1 MDEPDSHEGSIGDF
15 GLLPPY
21 SYVPGGP
28 WPHPTRDARG
38 HSYQD
43 QSNDRSDREFDRDAY
58 LEHWLRRGVALF
70 DAGYYWEAH
79 EAWENAW
86 HALGRRGPG
95 ADLVR
100 GLIKL
105 AAAGVKVRERQPH
118 GVRTHADRAAG
129 LFAQAR
135 AAEGATQL
143 LGFQLDWLEACA
155 RRLAAEPTP
164 AGGSMAEPVVRVFPW
179 HIAEACAG
187 SIDRRD

>member
-1 MDEPDSHEGSIGDF
+1 MDKPALREDSVGDS

-28 WPHPTRDARG
+28 WPHPRRDPRG

-43 QSNDRSDREFDRDAY
+43 QSNDRCDPECDRDAY
-58 LEHWLRRGVALF
+58 IERWLGRGVTLF

-105 AAAGVKVRERQPH
+105 AAAGVKVRECQPH
-118 GVRTHADRAAG
+118 GIRTHADRAAG

-135 AAEGATQL
+135 AAAGATRL
-143 LGFQLDWLEACA
+143 LGFDLSWLEACA
-155 RRLAAEPTP
+155 RRLANEPP
-164 AGGSMAEPVVRVFPW
+164 PDPGSGAAAVVRVFDWSP
-179 HIAEACAG
+179 AEGFDPAPAK
-187 SIDRRD
+187 